1 MVVKAYAR
9 FCRTTFAQTAY
20 RCDLP
25 AVGYRV
31 ARDNSA
37 LLSPSFDE
45 PLIAL
50 QTVST
55 AHRGWDGFVLDLAEF
70 AEEWGGIPLLNQTQ
84 SLRAEYVAQTYSDR
98 QQFFR
103 KIRRQL
109 DPNNRFLNPYLAR
122 YFK

>member
-1 MVVKAYAR
+1 M
-9 FCRTTFAQTAY
+9 
-20 RCDLP
+20 P

-50 QTVST
+50 QTTST
-55 AHRGWDGFVLDLAEF
+55 QRRGWDDFVLDLSEF
-70 AEEWGGIPLLNQTQ
+70 AENWGGTPIFNQTVAA
-84 SLRAEYVAQTYSDR
+84 RPAYVSQTYSGR
-98 QQFFR
+98 MEFFR

-109 DPNNRFLNPYLAR
+109 DPDGRFLNPFLAR